1 MKVKPRTVKCR
12 KKVACVFGVN
22 GCTYFHNKLL
32 HVTKQCGHGKQES
45 ELSETDI
52 GYQEEA
58 MTKVLLRVLSV
69 MLIDRNDSRINTFP
83 FIDHL
88 MMMVLLFL

>member
-1 MKVKPRTVKCR
+1 MPRAVKCR

-22 GCTYFHNKLL
+22 GCTYFHHKLL
-32 HVTKQCGHGKQES
+32 HVTKQGGNGKQES
-45 ELSETDI
+45 ESSETEV

-58 MTKVLLRVLSV
+58 ITKVLLRVLSV